1 MLLGMIDVIYIG
13 KLVNTHGIKGEV
25 KIISDFKYKD
35 VVFKIGSNLYIG
47 GRCYVISSYRKH
59 KNFDMV
65 TFEGIDNI
73 DDVISLKG
81 SGVYINRDDFVFDGV
96 LNEDLYGKKVYDK
109 GRFIGVL
116 EEVVNVPS
124 GELLVVISDGKR
136 VLIPYVDEFVKKVDE
151 DIHLELIRGFLDDN

>member
-1 MLLGMIDVIYIG
+1 MIDVIYIG

-35 VVFKIGSNLYIG
+35 VVFKTGSNLYIG
-47 GRCYVISSYRKH
+47 GNGYVISSYRKH

-65 TFEGIDNI
+65 TFEGLDNI
-73 DDVISLKG
+73 DDVLSLKG
-81 SGVYINRDDFVFDGV
+81 SSVYINRDDFVFDGV

-109 GRFIGVL
+109 DRFIGVL
-116 EEVVNVPS
+116 EEVVNIPS

-136 VLIPYVDEFVKKVDE
+136 VLIPYVDEFVKRIDE